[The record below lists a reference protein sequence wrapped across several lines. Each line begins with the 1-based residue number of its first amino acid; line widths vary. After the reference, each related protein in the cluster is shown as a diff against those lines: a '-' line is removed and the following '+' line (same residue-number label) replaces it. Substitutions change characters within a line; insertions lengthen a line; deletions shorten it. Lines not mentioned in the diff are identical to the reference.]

1 MKFARRQQQATDIN
15 LTPLIDVVFI
25 LLIFFMVS
33 TTYTRP
39 PLLLDLPVSSLL
51 SGPGRAS
58 QVEIA
63 ITSEGNY
70 LVNGMPLA
78 DREVA
83 TLGAAIEAASGGTS
97 GDNRP
102 SHLMISADAA
112 SSHQAVVTVMS
123 LAKEMGFTQ
132 LQLSTRPSD

>member
-83 TLGAAIEAASGGTS
+83 TLGAAIEAASG
-97 GDNRP
+97 DNRP